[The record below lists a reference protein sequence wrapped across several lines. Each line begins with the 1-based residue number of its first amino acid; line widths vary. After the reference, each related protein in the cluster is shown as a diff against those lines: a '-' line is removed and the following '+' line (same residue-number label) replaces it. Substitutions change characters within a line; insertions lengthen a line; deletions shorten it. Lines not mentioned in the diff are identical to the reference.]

1 MVNLFDT
8 GNIPTTEPATIVAG
22 DLLQWKRTDLG
33 TDYANGSYTLSYK
46 ARHEGTSGGSYV
58 VITITASASGDDYL
72 VSVGQSTT
80 ASYAVGEYNWQAYIT
95 RNSDS

>member
-1 MVNLFDT
+1 MANLFDT
-8 GNIPTTEPATIVAG
+8 GNVPTTEPATIVAG

-46 ARHEGTSGGSYV
+46 ARLEGTSAGSSV

-80 ASYAVGEYNWQAYIT
+80 ASYTAGKPTSPATVTANV
-95 RNSDS
+95 